1 MIQGMTPA
9 FHAAKAAVVSSA
21 PQALRF
27 VGMVATAT
35 GVSYCSWKFNQQI
48 LDPMVESVTGKW
60 SDWLA
65 ARSERRSATDAARFK
80 RTIDRE
86 INRRVA
92 AGELEPKTFHAGG
105 GAAAGYRRAETTA
118 AEASRQGE
126 TVLAEH
132 EE

>member
-9 FHAAKAAVVSSA
+9 FHAAKAAVASSA

-48 LDPMVESVTGKW
+48 LDPMVESVADKW

-65 ARSERRSATDAARFK
+65 ARSERKAATDAARFE
-80 RTIDRE
+80 RTIDNE

-92 AGELEPKTFHAGG
+92 AGELEPKMVHAGK
-105 GAAAGYRRAETTA
+105 GAAAGRRRAETTA
-118 AEASRQGE
+118 AEAPCESE
-126 TVLAEH
+126 TVSAEH
-132 EE
+132 AE

>member
-9 FHAAKAAVVSSA
+9 FHAAKAAVISTA

-27 VGMVATAT
+27 VGVVATAT

-48 LDPMVESVTGKW
+48 LDPMVESVAGKW
-60 SDWLA
+60 ADWLA
-65 ARSERRSATDAARFK
+65 ARAERRSATDAARFK

-92 AGELEPKTFHAGG
+92 AGELEPKVVHAGR
-105 GAAAGYRRAETTA
+105 GAAAAYRLAETTA
-118 AEASRQGE
+118 AEAARE
-126 TVLAEH
+126 ADTVSAKH